1 MSSLKDRFSK
11 FCEYNFSIYQSV
23 FKSKNYRICLATDC
37 IPLTDDIVAQISNQN
52 PHLKSEFKNF
62 FAVDSKTNF
71 TSRSNTKI
79 SDCELSFLKKF
90 IEINYPHLNN
100 LEPRASHDYE
110 YHFYDYFLLQG
121 VENDSEIKNKVIYIY
136 NQIGAIRYIDNKLLV
151 LFLKTLSFLIQTRI
165 VLDSVPLSKIENKN
179 DIRPFYNIF
188 YLFSHPNFRTLKSQ
202 DCQILKNDFISHRS
216 LFEELL
222 DTFET
227 EDRLDLKQLYNNF
240 VSFCDKISQTET
252 GNYLIGFWE

>member
-23 FKSKNYRICLATDC
+23 FTSKNYRICLATDC
-37 IPLTDDIVAQISNQN
+37 IPLTDDIVAQISNQI
-52 PHLKSEFKNF
+52 KSEFKNF
-62 FAVDSKTNF
+62 FAIDNKPNF

-90 IEINYPHLNN
+90 IEINYPHL
-100 LEPRASHDYE
+100 EPGSSYDYE

-121 VENDSEIKNKVIYIY
+121 VERDSEIKNKVIYTY
-136 NQIGAIRYIDNKLLV
+136 NQIGTIKYIDHKLLD

-188 YLFSHPNFRTLKSQ
+188 YLFSHPNFRTLNSQ

-227 EDRLDLKQLYNNF
+227 GDRQDLKQLYNNF
-240 VSFCDKISQTET
+240 ISFCDKIAQTEK